1 MTSLPFD
8 DADGPYWEAAR
19 DGELHVQQCS
29 GCGHNQLYGRLYC
42 TECRSD
48 ELSWVRTDP
57 VGVLY
62 SYTVVYRAPNARF
75 RDRVPYVVA
84 LVDLAAGPR
93 IMGNLVGIEPEQAEI
108 GMLVNITFDTAGE
121 IPVAVFSAGSDDK

>member
-1 MTSLPFD
+1 
-8 DADGPYWEAAR
+8 
-19 DGELHVQQCS
+19 
-29 GCGHNQLYGRLYC
+29 
-42 TECRSD
+42 
-48 ELSWVRTDP
+48 
-57 VGVLY
+57 
-62 SYTVVYRAPNARF
+62 
-75 RDRVPYVVA
+75 VPYVVA